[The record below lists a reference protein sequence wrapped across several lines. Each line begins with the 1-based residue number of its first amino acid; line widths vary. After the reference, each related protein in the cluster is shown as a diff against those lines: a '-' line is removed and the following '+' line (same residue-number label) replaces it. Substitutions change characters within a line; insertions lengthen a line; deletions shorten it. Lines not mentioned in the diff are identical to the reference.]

1 MYLSAE
7 RIKGKKAG
15 IPQFPNSPIPFTLR
29 GIQSNNVFR
38 Y

>member
-15 IPQFPNSPIPFTLR
+15 IPQFPNSLYAKGNT
-29 GIQSNNVFR
+29 V
-38 Y
+38 